1 MSPTPCLE
9 SRAAVVG
16 KCDGAITDTNFCR
29 RLAPPLVISEEDLD
43 RAVDIIEECLRELD
57 SVEDIADLSV
67 HAGSTTFVSL

>member
-1 MSPTPCLE
+1 M
-9 SRAAVVG
+9 
-16 KCDGAITDTNFCR
+16 
-29 RLAPPLVISEEDLD
+29 SEEDLD